1 MLSLRLTLNNAL
13 YTDRGILGHCALKWT
28 KFPTLLLLICP
39 SISRRWNIW
48 ITLGLYSLTWL
59 PGAVVRAAG
68 LQLQGP
74 ELHALCHAGRHVLA
88 PLYRVVSAQ
97 LEYVDVVDIVDMVDM
112 VDISSV

>member
-1 MLSLRLTLNNAL
+1 MDQIPNIAAFNLSLHIKTLE
-13 YTDRGILGHCALKWT
+13 H
-28 KFPTLLLLICP
+28 
-39 SISRRWNIW
+39 W

-74 ELHALCHAGRHVLA
+74 ELHALRHAGRHVLA
-88 PLYRVVSAQ
+88 PLYGVVSAQ
-97 LEYVDVVDIVDMVDM
+97 LEYVDVVDIVDIVDIVDM

>member
-1 MLSLRLTLNNAL
+1 MDQIPNIAAFNLSLHIKTLE
-13 YTDRGILGHCALKWT
+13 H
-28 KFPTLLLLICP
+28 
-39 SISRRWNIW
+39 W
-48 ITLGLYSLTWL
+48 ITLALGLYSLTWL

-74 ELHALCHAGRHVLA
+74 ELHALRHAGRHVLA
-88 PLYRVVSAQ
+88 PLYGVVSAQ

>member
-1 MLSLRLTLNNAL
+1 MHCTLTVGYWDTAHFKVDQIPNIAAFNLSLHIKTLE
-13 YTDRGILGHCALKWT
+13 H
-28 KFPTLLLLICP
+28 
-39 SISRRWNIW
+39 W

-74 ELHALCHAGRHVLA
+74 ELHALRHAGRHVLA
-88 PLYRVVSAQ
+88 PLYGVVSAQ
-97 LEYVDVVDIVDMVDM
+97 LEYVDVVDMVDMVDM

>member
-1 MLSLRLTLNNAL
+1 MDQIPNIVAFNLSLHIKRLE
-13 YTDRGILGHCALKWT
+13 H
-28 KFPTLLLLICP
+28 
-39 SISRRWNIW
+39 W
-48 ITLGLYSLTWL
+48 ITLGVYSLTWL

-74 ELHALCHAGRHVLA
+74 ELHALRHAGRHVLA
-88 PLYRVVSAQ
+88 PLYGVVSAQ

>member
-1 MLSLRLTLNNAL
+1 MDQIPNIVAFNLSLHIKTLE
-13 YTDRGILGHCALKWT
+13 H
-28 KFPTLLLLICP
+28 
-39 SISRRWNIW
+39 W

-74 ELHALCHAGRHVLA
+74 ELHALRHAGRHVLA
-88 PLYRVVSAQ
+88 PLYGVVSAQ
-97 LEYVDVVDIVDMVDM
+97 LEYVDVVDIVDMVDI